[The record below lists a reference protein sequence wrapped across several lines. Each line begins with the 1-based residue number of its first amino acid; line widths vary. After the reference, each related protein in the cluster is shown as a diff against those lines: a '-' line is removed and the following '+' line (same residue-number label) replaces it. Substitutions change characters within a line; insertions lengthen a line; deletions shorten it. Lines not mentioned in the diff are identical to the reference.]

1 MARVR
6 ALIEAKGLYS
16 ADAFRVFDA
25 DRTGTLSSSELAGA
39 LAWLGLHLPPADIH
53 ELVRSI
59 DTDHDGMVRR
69 APSGAASPRRIEP
82 REPREPREPPSPTG
96 QQPEPARRGLRPEQV
111 GLAEWRAW
119 IGSDKERAAE
129 DPARA
134 SAVAERAGRVD
145 LGQIEIAEMHIP
157 ELYDAP
163 LADASPAD
171 LAPLEP
177 EQLARLTVR
186 LVKPAGW
193 KEVWTSKGTGG
204 ARASVWAP
212 SLGGGLASSNK
223 ARLCLGHHATAGLDA
238 PRGPLVLELHDTSKN
253 GMQTSEAL
261 PRAQAQLL
269 PHPLSYRQV
278 WSRTAG
284 GAQPLF
290 VWRPLPPSAA
300 FVALGYVATSTA
312 QPPPLE
318 AVRCL
323 CRAMHVPGARGGCSK
338 NRGNMHGAVCA
349 SHVHRM
355 CIAFAGALRAGRV
368 GRGRLRAARRDMG
381 RLGAGRPPW

>member
-1 MARVR
+1 MR
-6 ALIEAKGLYS
+6 
-16 ADAFRVFDA
+16 
-25 DRTGTLSSSELAGA
+25 
-39 LAWLGLHLPPADIH
+39 
-53 ELVRSI
+53 
-59 DTDHDGMVRR
+59 
-69 APSGAASPRRIEP
+69 
-82 REPREPREPPSPTG
+82 
-96 QQPEPARRGLRPEQV
+96 
-111 GLAEWRAW
+111 
-119 IGSDKERAAE
+119 
-129 DPARA
+129 
-134 SAVAERAGRVD
+134 
-145 LGQIEIAEMHIP
+145 IP

-163 LADASPAD
+163 PAEASPAD

-186 LVKPAGW
+186 LVKPSRW

-223 ARLCLGHHATAGLDA
+223 ARLCLGHHATSGLDA
-238 PRGPLVLELHDTSKN
+238 PRGPLVLELHDTVKN

-278 WSRTAG
+278 WSLAAG

-323 CRAMHVPGARGGCSK
+323 SGPCMSCMTLCVHRMCMCRCIACA
-338 NRGNMHGAVCA
+338 CA
-349 SHVHRM
+349 SHVHGM
-355 CIAFAGALRAGRV
+355 CRCTACRP
-368 GRGRLRAARRDMG
+368 RGPRPPP
-381 RLGAGRPPW
+381 GRPARYGTTRGWAAGLAAYGPSKTARCAC

>member
-1 MARVR
+1 M
-6 ALIEAKGLYS
+6 GL
-16 ADAFRVFDA
+16 D
-25 DRTGTLSSSELAGA
+25 
-39 LAWLGLHLPPADIH
+39 
-53 ELVRSI
+53 
-59 DTDHDGMVRR
+59 
-69 APSGAASPRRIEP
+69 
-82 REPREPREPPSPTG
+82 
-96 QQPEPARRGLRPEQV
+96 
-111 GLAEWRAW
+111 EWSAW
-119 IGSDKERAAE
+119 IGCDEERAAV
-129 DPARA
+129 DPTRA
-134 SAVAERAGRVD
+134 SAVAERASHVD
-145 LGQIEIAEMHIP
+145 LGQIEIAEVQIP

-163 LADASPAD
+163 PAEASPAD
-171 LAPLEP
+171 LTPLAP

-312 QPPPLE
+312 QPPPVE
-318 AVRCL
+318 AVCCL
-323 CRAMHVPGARGGCSK
+323 CTAMHVPGAGG
-338 NRGNMHGAVCA
+338 VQ
-349 SHVHRM
+349 
-355 CIAFAGALRAGRV
+355 
-368 GRGRLRAARRDMG
+368 
-381 RLGAGRPPW
+381 

>member
-1 MARVR
+1 M
-6 ALIEAKGLYS
+6 
-16 ADAFRVFDA
+16 D
-25 DRTGTLSSSELAGA
+25 
-39 LAWLGLHLPPADIH
+39 
-53 ELVRSI
+53 
-59 DTDHDGMVRR
+59 
-69 APSGAASPRRIEP
+69 
-82 REPREPREPPSPTG
+82 PT
-96 QQPEPARRGLRPEQV
+96 
-111 GLAEWRAW
+111 
-119 IGSDKERAAE
+119 
-129 DPARA
+129 RA
-134 SAVAERAGRVD
+134 SAVAERASHVD
-145 LGQIEIAEMHIP
+145 LGQIEIAEVQIP

-163 LADASPAD
+163 PAEASPAD
-171 LAPLEP
+171 LTPLAP

-223 ARLCLGHHATAGLDA
+223 ARLCLGHHASTGLDA

-323 CRAMHVPGARGGCSK
+323 CRAMHVPGARGGCSN

-355 CIAFAGALRAGRV
+355 CIACAGALRAGRV

-381 RLGAGRPPW
+381 RLGAGRPPWQPVGRRRRRAAPADGGAGPPATRGRLAASLQGVCPRRLPLPLRGRAAAAAAAAGGRVKHRLQPRLGWGNYTVR